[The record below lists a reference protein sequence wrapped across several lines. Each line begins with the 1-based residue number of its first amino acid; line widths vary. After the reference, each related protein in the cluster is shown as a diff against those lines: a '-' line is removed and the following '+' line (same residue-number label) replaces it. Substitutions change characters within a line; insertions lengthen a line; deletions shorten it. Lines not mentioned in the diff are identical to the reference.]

1 MSIFVTFIL
10 IGKQRLSFMPYTTE
24 EGGLLNNFAKEPKVY
39 QAEPP
44 TTAQKRNYLV
54 LGIAAL
60 VLVSGLLFVAYSA
73 SNIG

>member
-1 MSIFVTFIL
+1 
-10 IGKQRLSFMPYTTE
+10 MPYTTE

-44 TTAQKRNYLV
+44 TNAQKRNYVV

-60 VLVSGLLFVAYSA
+60 LLVSGLLFVAYSA